1 MIRRERRPTAFAQPR
16 KCRLLDAEGR
26 ERVVYGIEQLTPD
39 GLAHDVRVLQAGG
52 HQDG

>member
-1 MIRRERRPTAFAQPR
+1 MVPASAGPTAFAQAAEV
-16 KCRLLDAEGR
+16 RLLDAEGR